1 MSAISAD
8 FLMQVRR
15 SAPFYLGAFVLA
27 LVVGIVGRASSDAA
41 VAAVVWAVLT
51 PRREDFSY
59 RG

>member
-1 MSAISAD
+1 
-8 FLMQVRR
+8 MQVRR